1 MLRRGQ
7 QLKDG
12 GGTAGAGALGAD
24 GVLWPAVVIGL
35 GLWAAVGSAAGSGAA
50 QADEPGDEDRRLVLW
65 RLSMADEI
73 APVQREA
80 IQDMI
85 AAGIARRGREVLT
98 ERDVVRML
106 QYEETKLRC
115 GSDVSCMAE
124 IGAALGV
131 PEIATGS
138 VARLGESWVLSL
150 QRIDVRR
157 ARVLGRCARRFE
169 GEVDAVLDE
178 VPAALAEV
186 FGPVRA
192 GGDGARA
199 AGGARADG
207 AGARAAGGARADHG
221 EAVAGGGGAA
231 AGGGERGA
239 GGGERGAGAAAGEV
253 IAGAGRG
260 RSMPAA
266 TVWGHVSFWPGVALV
281 GSSVAMGVLAAEAR
295 DDGQQAPTPEKLA
308 AAEDRMELYEALAVG
323 GGVLGGALVCTGIVL
338 WLWPEDESDEGAVAA
353 PSVAPWG
360 GPDGGGLALG
370 WRF

>member
-7 QLKDG
+7 QVKDG

-50 QADEPGDEDRRLVLW
+50 QAGEPGDEDRRLVLW

-150 QRIDVRR
+150 QRIDVRD

-178 VPAALAEV
+178 VPVAVTEL

-192 GGDGARA
+192 
-199 AGGARADG
+199 
-207 AGARAAGGARADHG
+207 
-221 EAVAGGGGAA
+221 AGGGERG

-308 AAEDRMELYEALAVG
+308 AAEDRMELYEALAVS

-338 WLWPEDESDEGAVAA
+338 WLWPEAESDEGAVAA

>member
-7 QLKDG
+7 QVKDG
-12 GGTAGAGALGAD
+12 GGTADAGALGAD
-24 GVLWPAVVIGL
+24 GVWWPAVVIGL
-35 GLWAAVGSAAGSGAA
+35 GLWAAVGAAAGSGAA
-50 QADEPGDEDRRLVLW
+50 QAGEPGADGDRRLVLW

-80 IQDMI
+80 IQDLI
-85 AAGIARRGREVLT
+85 ASGIARRGREVLT
-98 ERDVVRML
+98 ERDVVKML
-106 QYEETKLRC
+106 QYEETKLQC

-138 VARLGESWVLSL
+138 VARLGQSWVLSL
-150 QRIDVRR
+150 QRIDVRE

-178 VPAALAEV
+178 VPAAVTEL
-186 FGPVRA
+186 FGPVR
-192 GGDGARA
+192 
-199 AGGARADG
+199 
-207 AGARAAGGARADHG
+207 
-221 EAVAGGGGAA
+221 A

-239 GGGERGAGAAAGEV
+239 GGGERGAGGGERGTGAAAGEV
-253 IAGAGRG
+253 VAGAGRG
-260 RSMPAA
+260 RSMPAT

-281 GSSVAMGVLAAEAR
+281 GSSVAMGVLAVEAR
-295 DDGQQAPTPEKLA
+295 DDGQQAATPEKLA

-338 WLWPEDESDEGAVAA
+338 WLWPEDDSDEGAVAV
-353 PSVAPWG
+353 PSVAPWL
-360 GPDGGGLALG
+360 GPGRGGLALG